1 MKVIKYVFTVIGL
14 GMLVGA
20 FFLFKG
26 TQAFLVEAIVT
37 EGRVVELVESRS
49 SDSSTYAPVVEFKTF
64 NGTTFEFLSSSGS
77 NPPSYDVGEII
88 EVLYQEADPKSA
100 RINSFMSL
108 WGGTTI
114 LAGLGTVFFSI
125 GFIILLVGI
134 LNSRKIKYLKAH
146 GVKINTKLK
155 SVELN
160 SSLKVN
166 GRSPY
171 NIYAQW
177 ENPASSKLHVF
188 KSENIWFDPSE
199 HINGD
204 DITVL
209 IEKDNPEK
217 YYVDISFLPKLA
229 N

>member
-1 MKVIKYVFTVIGL
+1 
-14 GMLVGA
+14 MLVGA
-20 FFLFKG
+20 FFLYKG
-26 TQAFLVEAIVT
+26 TQAFLVDAIVT
-37 EGRVVELVESRS
+37 EGQVVDLVESRS
-49 SDSSTYAPVVEFKTF
+49 NDSSTYAPVVEFKTF
-64 NGTTFEFLSSSGS
+64 NGSVIEFLSSNGS

-88 EVLYQEADPKSA
+88 DVLYLESEPKSA
-100 RINSFMSL
+100 RINSYMSL
-108 WGGTTI
+108 WGGATI

-125 GFIILLVGI
+125 GFIILLIGI
-134 LNSRKIKYLKAH
+134 LNSRKIKYLKEH
-146 GVKINTKLK
+146 GVKINTKLQ
-155 SVELN
+155 SIEIN

-166 GRSPY
+166 NRSPY
-171 NIYAQW
+171 NIYTQW